1 MVEDDISLGIVVS
14 DQLRADGYAVTLC
27 ENGAEALR
35 RFQEEPYHLCIF
47 DVMLPVKD
55 GFTLAR
61 DIRKQNTEIP
71 ILFLSARSRTEDKAW
86 NLYEAIRTNGVEAMN
101 VAIVDIVRG
110 KDAAHKLE
118 RELIQK
124 YAPALNTDVRVKQ
137 NG

>member
-1 MVEDDISLGIVVS
+1 
-14 DQLRADGYAVTLC
+14 
-27 ENGAEALR
+27 
-35 RFQEEPYHLCIF
+35 
-47 DVMLPVKD
+47 
-55 GFTLAR
+55 
-61 DIRKQNTEIP
+61 
-71 ILFLSARSRTEDKAW
+71 
-86 NLYEAIRTNGVEAMN
+86 VEAMN